1 MPFERPTLTALR
13 TAVRADIA
21 SALPSSDALLR
32 FSNLGIVGDVMAALA
47 NGHYGYLDY
56 IARQAVPFTA
66 TDEYLEGWAAL
77 HGVTRK
83 PATAAA
89 GQVAFSGTNG
99 SVIPA
104 GTPMSRAD
112 GVAFRSTADATVAS
126 GTTTVSVVAVATGA
140 DGEAPA
146 GVPMTLSSGVAG
158 VQSTGLTTTPLTGGA
173 DVEGDDAFRSRML
186 LAYAAPPQGGAA
198 SDFVEWALAVPG
210 VTRAWVV
217 RGGRGAG
224 SVVILFM
231 MDDAEAAYGGIPQG
245 TNGVSP
251 FDSRD
256 VAATGDQLA
265 VVAAIWPLQP
275 VTALVYASAPVA
287 NTITLTIAGL
297 TGATVAVQNAIRAAV
312 VAALRANAQP
322 GGVTYSSAIEG
333 AIAAVPGSAGFVL
346 TAIAASAGTV
356 GPGFAGNITSNPGA
370 LPILGGI
377 TYV

>member
-1 MPFERPTLTALR
+1 MPFARPTLTTLR
-13 TAVRADIA
+13 SGVRSDIS

-32 FSNLGIVGDVMAALA
+32 FSNLGILGDIVAGLA

-83 PATAAA
+83 PATAST
-89 GQVAFSGTNG
+89 GQVTFNGTSG
-99 SVIPA
+99 SPIPA
-104 GTPMSRAD
+104 GTSITRGD
-112 GVAFRSTADATVAS
+112 GATFVSSAAV
-126 GTTTVSVVAVATGA
+126 TVTGGLAIVPVIATDPGA
-140 DGEAPA
+140 AGNAPT
-146 GVPMTLSSGVAG
+146 GVPMTLTAGVSGVQA
-158 VQSTGLTTTPLTGGA
+158 TGLTTTPLTGGA
-173 DVEGDDAFRSRML
+173 DIEADDAFRGRML
-186 LAYAAPPQGGAA
+186 LAYSAPPQGGAA

-231 MDDAEAAYGGIPQG
+231 MDNAEVGYDGIPQG

-251 FDSRD
+251 LDGRD
-256 VAATGDQLA
+256 TPATGDQLA
-265 VVAAIWPLQP
+265 VVSAIFPLQP
-275 VTALVYASAPVA
+275 VTALVYAAAPVA
-287 NTITLTIAGL
+287 NTITLTLAGL
-297 TGATVAVQNAIRAAV
+297 ATAPTAVQNAIAAAV

-356 GPGFAGNITSNPGA
+356 GPGAAGNITSNAGA
-370 LPILGGI
+370 LPVFGSIV
-377 TYV
+377 YV